1 MAAAEQNEMDDP
13 IREHL
18 DAVVD
23 YLLRD
28 RDLLV
33 AREIRQKTEELNQ
46 LLVAANNRRM
56 RVEFTSAESPAPR
69 SDDDTPP
76 LTRID
81 VRVYKRID

>member
-1 MAAAEQNEMDDP
+1 MEDSV
-13 IREHL
+13 REHL

-33 AREIRQKTEELNQ
+33 AREIRQKVEELNQ
-46 LLVAANNRRM
+46 LLVAANNRGM
-56 RVEFTSAESPAPR
+56 RVDFSSTDGPVAEH
-69 SDDDTPP
+69 DTAP